1 MLVIWTGED
10 GKSATGASATIVLT
24 CGNMIFRYPKDLQRR
39 ALIDS
44 VLDWHHTNLRPNAC
58 MSHLLPLHI
67 LFCTSCSE
75 FMFKMQVTNVEC

>member
-10 GKSATGASATIVLT
+10 EKSATGVSATIVLA

-44 VLDWHHTNLRPNAC
+44 VLDWHHTNLRPNVR

-67 LFCTSCSE
+67 LFCTRGVHL
-75 FMFKMQVTNVEC
+75 MLRLGIT